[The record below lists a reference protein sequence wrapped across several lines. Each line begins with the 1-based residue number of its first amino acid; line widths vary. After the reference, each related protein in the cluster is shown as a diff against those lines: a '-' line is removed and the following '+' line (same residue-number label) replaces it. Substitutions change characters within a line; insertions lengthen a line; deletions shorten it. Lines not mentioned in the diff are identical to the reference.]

1 MTYPQNPQGQPQQ
14 PQSGPIPGQPYPAS
28 QPTPAQPYPGA
39 PQQPFAPPAAG
50 QPYPAYP
57 GGPGVYQQKPN
68 GATAIIAGILAILG
82 GIFAIIGVIASVV
95 VISNVHET
103 PWQFYLTLVVDAV
116 LVGLLFYGGI
126 GLFLHKAS
134 ARLCTI
140 IGCGLTIALG
150 IVSAVVFSAATSGL
164 HSSSSSA
171 QILGAGIGGALLG
184 LIPPVATLVLAIV
197 KPTADWVNY
206 RPGAPAQQGAYPPP
220 QSW

>member
-14 PQSGPIPGQPYPAS
+14 PQSGPFPGQPYPAS

-82 GIFAIIGVIASVV
+82 GVFALIAVVGVVIALATLH
-95 VISNVHET
+95 IT
-103 PWQFYLTLVVDAV
+103 GWQLYVSLVVYAV
-116 LVGLLFYGGI
+116 LVGLLFFGGI
-126 GLFLHKAS
+126 GLFLHKPA

-140 IGCGLTIALG
+140 IGCGLVIAYGILSVVIAGAVTAGYENSARLLG
-150 IVSAVVFSAATSGL
+150 QGVGFSL
-164 HSSSSSA
+164 
-171 QILGAGIGGALLG
+171 IG
-184 LIPPVATLVLAIV
+184 LIPPIATLVLAIV

-220 QSW
+220 QQGW

>member
-14 PQSGPIPGQPYPAS
+14 PQSGPFPGQPYPAS

-68 GATAIIAGILAILG
+68 GATAIIAGILAIIG
-82 GIFAIIGVIASVV
+82 GVFAVLAVIGSVV
-95 VISNVHET
+95 LVSSVHVLL
-103 PWQFYLTLVVDAV
+103 WQLYLTLVVNAV
-116 LVGLLFYGGI
+116 LVGLLFYGGV
-126 GLFLHKAS
+126 GLFLHKPS

-140 IGCGLTIALG
+140 IGCGLTIAFG
-150 IVSAVVFSAATSGL
+150 VVSVIIFSAATSGF
-164 HSSSSSA
+164 HSNSA
-171 QILGAGIGGALLG
+171 QFLGESIGGALAR
-184 LIPPVATLVLAIV
+184 LIPPIATLVLAIV

>member
-14 PQSGPIPGQPYPAS
+14 PQSGPLPGQPYPAS

-68 GATAIIAGILAILG
+68 GATAIIAGILAIIG
-82 GIFAIIGVIASVV
+82 GVFALIAVVASVV
-95 VISNVHET
+95 VISSIHT
-103 PWQFYLTLVVDAV
+103 LLWQFYVTLVVEAV

-126 GLFLHKAS
+126 GLFLRKPS

-140 IGCGLTIALG
+140 VGCGLAIAFG
-150 IVSAVVFSAATSGL
+150 IVSVVIFSAATAGL
-164 HSSSSSA
+164 HSSA
-171 QILGAGIGGALLG
+171 QALGAGVGGALVRM
-184 LIPPVATLVLAIV
+184 IPPIATLVLALV
-197 KPTADWVNY
+197 KPTANWVNY
-206 RPGAPAQQGAYPPP
+206 RPGAPAQGANPAP

>member
-1 MTYPQNPQGQPQQ
+1 MTYPQNPQDQQ
-14 PQSGPIPGQPYPAS
+14 PQSGPFPGQPYPAS

-50 QPYPAYP
+50 QPYPAYA
-57 GGPGVYQQKPN
+57 GGPGVYQPKPN

-82 GIFAIIGVIASVV
+82 GVFAIIAVIASVV
-95 VISNVHET
+95 VISNIDT
-103 PWQFYLTLVVDAV
+103 LLWQFYLTLVVEAA

-126 GLFLHKAS
+126 GLFLHKPS

-140 IGCGLTIALG
+140 VGCGLAIAFQ
-150 IVSAVVFSAATSGL
+150 IVSIIIFSAATSGF
-164 HSSSSSA
+164 HGSSSA
-171 QILGAGIGGALLG
+171 QILGAGIGATLVR

-197 KPTADWVNY
+197 KPTVDWVNY

>member
-14 PQSGPIPGQPYPAS
+14 PQSGPFPGQPYPAS

-68 GATAIIAGILAILG
+68 GATAIIAGILAIIG
-82 GIFAIIGVIASVV
+82 GIFAIISVIVSVV
-95 VISNVHET
+95 AISSVHVTVWQLYLSAVVYAVI
-103 PWQFYLTLVVDAV
+103 
-116 LVGLLFYGGI
+116 VGLLLFGGI
-126 GLFLHKAS
+126 GLFLHKPA

-140 IGCGLTIALG
+140 IGCGLVIAFTAFGLIMAG
-150 IVSAVVFSAATSGL
+150 VLTAGYSGSARL
-164 HSSSSSA
+164 M
-171 QILGAGIGGALLG
+171 GAGIGSSLIA

-206 RPGAPAQQGAYPPP
+206 RPGAPAQGGYPAPQG
-220 QSW
+220 W